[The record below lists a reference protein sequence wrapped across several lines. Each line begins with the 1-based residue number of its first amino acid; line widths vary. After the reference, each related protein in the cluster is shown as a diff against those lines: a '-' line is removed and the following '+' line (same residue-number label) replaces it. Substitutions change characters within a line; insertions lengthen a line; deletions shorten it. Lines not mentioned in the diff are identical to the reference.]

1 MNIVNFGGANVIAFL
16 SKIIPLLA
24 LCASAGAQT
33 ITVGAEDDW
42 APYSSVVDG
51 KAQGFAVDVVRAAFA
66 AVGIKA
72 EFEVLP
78 YVRCLAKARA
88 GKLVGCFDAVP
99 NGMIAPHYLWHDHP
113 LFTTH
118 MNVYALAGSAA
129 QAMNA
134 AKLEGKTV
142 GVARDYE
149 YGDEFDLNKKI
160 VRKVVDKN
168 EQGFKML
175 QAGRIEYMAAEQRI
189 ADALFRR
196 YPDTFGG
203 KFKVAGTVATP
214 GLYMAFTKNSPDGA
228 RYLAKFNQGYA
239 IIRGNGKYKDIEKR
253 WF

>member
-1 MNIVNFGGANVIAFL
+1 MIAFL

-78 YVRCLAKARA
+78 YVRCLAKARGQA
-88 GKLVGCFDAVP
+88 GRLFRRGAER
-99 NGMIAPHYLWHDHP
+99 HDRP
-113 LFTTH
+113 
-118 MNVYALAGSAA
+118 ALS
-129 QAMNA
+129 
-134 AKLEGKTV
+134 
-142 GVARDYE
+142 VARPSPVYYPHECVRAGRFRRPGDE
-149 YGDEFDLNKKI
+149 RRQARRQDRGRGARLRIHGDEFDLNKKI

-196 YPDTFGG
+196 YPDAFGG
-203 KFKVAGTVATP
+203 KFKVA
-214 GLYMAFTKNSPDGA
+214 
-228 RYLAKFNQGYA
+228 
-239 IIRGNGKYKDIEKR
+239 
-253 WF
+253 

>member
-1 MNIVNFGGANVIAFL
+1 LSTFGGGKVNSTLFKAVL
-16 SKIIPLLA
+16 LLA
-24 LCASAGAQT
+24 LGANASAET

-42 APYSSVVDG
+42 APYSSVVNG
-51 KAQGFAVDVVRAAFA
+51 KAEGFAVDVVREAYA
-66 AVGIKA
+66 AVGITV

-78 YVRCLAKARA
+78 YVRCMAKARA
-88 GKLVGCFDAVP
+88 GKLIGCFDAVP
-99 NGMIAPHYLWHDHP
+99 NGMIKPHYLWHAHP

-118 MNVYALAGSAA
+118 MNVYALAASPEQGMSAT
-129 QAMNA
+129 Q
-134 AKLEGKTV
+134 LEGKTV

-149 YGDEFDLNKKI
+149 YGDEFDLNTKI

-175 QAGRIEYMAAEQRI
+175 QAGRIQYMAAEQRI

-196 YPDTFGG
+196 YPQEFGG
-203 KFKVAGTVATP
+203 KFKLAGTVATP
-214 GLYMAFTKNSPDGA
+214 GLYMAFTKNSADAA

-239 IIRGNGKYKDIEKR
+239 TIRSNGKYKDIEKR

>member
-1 MNIVNFGGANVIAFL
+1 MAFWGKTLLVCTLCTSAHAETIA
-16 SKIIPLLA
+16 
-24 LCASAGAQT
+24 
-33 ITVGAEDDW
+33 VGAEDDW

-51 KAQGFAVDVVRAAFA
+51 KAQGFAVDVVRAAFG
-66 AVGIKA
+66 AVGVTV

-78 YVRCLAKARA
+78 YARCLAKARA
-88 GKLVGCFDAVP
+88 GKLIGCFDAVP
-99 NGMIAPHYLWHDHP
+99 NGMIAPHYLWHAQP

-118 MNVYALAGSAA
+118 MNVYALAGSADHGMTPA
-129 QAMNA
+129 R
-134 AKLEGKTV
+134 LEGKTV

-149 YGDEFDLNKKI
+149 YGDEFDLNTKI

-175 QAGRIEYMAAEQRI
+175 QAGRIQYMAAEQRI

-196 YPDTFGG
+196 YPQAFGG

-214 GLYMAFTKNSPDGA
+214 GLYMAFTREVPDGA
-228 RYLAKFNQGYA
+228 RYLAKFNAGYT
-239 IIRGNGKYKDIEKR
+239 IIRGNGTYKDIEKR